1 MILDINKLK
10 TQRVIHSSYDSSS
23 ITDFQSY
30 KTVLKQLNTQYPNLN
45 HGSAEGFCKLAAE
58 LFSKTGGGIDYKVL
72 RQIDKLKAAKAQQE
86 TIFNNLKEKNDQ
98 KSRERAQVNKQQ

>member
-30 KTVLKQLNTQYPNLN
+30 KEVLKQLNTQYPNLN
-45 HGSAEGFCKLAAE
+45 HGSAEGFGKLAAE
-58 LFSKTGGGIDYKVL
+58 LFSKTGGIDYKVL
-72 RQIDKLKAAKAQQE
+72 RQIDKLKAAKTQQE
-86 TIFNNLKEKNDQ
+86 TILNNLKEKNDK
-98 KSRERAQVNKQQ
+98 KSRERAQVNRQQ